1 MSQNPNPTEPPRP
14 NFPAPGYRP
23 RGQYAPAPKPKNNRW
38 WLIGGAV
45 ALMAVG
51 FGMGQAAAADDAAD
65 APAAETV
72 TKTETRDVEV
82 TNPSCIE
89 ALDAADTLTE
99 HFGEAL
105 DISADA
111 IGNAAAF
118 DWDAVD
124 GNTAELEELTPKVT
138 DARSDYDAASISCRA
153 GAE

>member
-14 NFPAPGYRP
+14 NFPAPEYRP
-23 RGQYAPAPKPKNNRW
+23 RAHHVPAPKPKNNRW
-38 WLIGGAV
+38 WRIGGAV
-45 ALMAVG
+45 AHMAVG
-51 FGMGQAAAADDAAD
+51 FGMGQAAAAEDAAE
-65 APAAETV
+65 APEAETV
-72 TKTETRDVEV
+72 TETVET

-89 ALDAADTLTE
+89 ALDAADELTGY
-99 HFGEAL
+99 FGEAL

-138 DARSDYDAASISCRA
+138 DARSDYDAASLSCRA